1 MQGREITL
9 TREIAMDLQFI
20 GIDPETQGGGSPTV
34 WVDADSNEIVIQGWR
49 PDEATMAKVGTT
61 EWVAGHD
68 IGIPEH
74 EAVIRVPARMVS
86 ALREA
91 CDSVAGRT
99 GLQ

>member
-1 MQGREITL
+1 
-9 TREIAMDLQFI
+9 MDLQFV

-34 WVDADSNEIVIQGWR
+34 WVDAERHEIVIQGWR
-49 PDEATMAKVGTT
+49 TDEATTAKISTT
-61 EWVAGHD
+61 EWVTGHD

-74 EAVIRVPARMVS
+74 ETVIRVPARMVP